1 MIYLK
6 LFLSFLQVGLLSVGG
21 GYAAIAFIREQTVEI
36 NNWLTMADFSN
47 LTAIAEM
54 TPGPI
59 AINAATFVG
68 IKIAGFGGAFS
79 ATLGCITPS
88 ILISSLLAFVYYK
101 FKSGDLLKSILAS
114 IRPVTIGIILSA
126 GISLL
131 CNALWE
137 NKNIGFSSLDFIS
150 LFIFVISFIV
160 LRKTKLSPVLIIF
173 LSGIIYLSVS
183 LILPLVIK

>member
-1 MIYLK
+1 MIYLR
-6 LFLSFLQVGLLSVGG
+6 LFLSFLQVGLFSVGG
-21 GYAAIAFIREQTVEI
+21 GYAAVALIREQVVEI
-36 NNWLTMADFSN
+36 NSWLSMADFSN

-68 IKIAGFGGAFS
+68 IKIAGFGGALV

-88 ILISSLLAFVYYK
+88 ILISSLLAFIYYK
-101 FKSGDLLKSILAS
+101 FKGADILKSILGS

-131 CNALWE
+131 QYALWQ
-137 NKNIGFSSLDFIS
+137 NNDISFSSFDLINLF
-150 LFIFVISFIV
+150 LFIISFIA
-160 LRKTKLSPVLIIF
+160 LRKTKLSPILIIL
-173 LSGIIYLSVS
+173 LSGIIYLAVS
-183 LILPLVIK
+183 LIMPLIIK